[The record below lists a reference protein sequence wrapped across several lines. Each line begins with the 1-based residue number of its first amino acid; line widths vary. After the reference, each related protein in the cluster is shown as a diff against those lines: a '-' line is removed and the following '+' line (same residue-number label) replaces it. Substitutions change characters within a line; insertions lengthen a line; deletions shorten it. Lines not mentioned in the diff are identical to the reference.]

1 MLKSL
6 NGKECPVLISLLF
19 TFTSDLMGLSK
30 FSTSFV
36 SLDFQL
42 FPAGVVAQYV
52 EQMCVLFCS

>member
-1 MLKSL
+1 MLQSL

-19 TFTSDLMGLSK
+19 TFISDLVGSSK

-36 SLDFQL
+36 SLDVQL

-52 EQMCVLFCS
+52 ERMYVLFCS